1 MGCPYKLLLA
11 WGLCSPVQ
19 GLLKPLAALC
29 PSDCFLNHLASET
42 MQPGKQNNHL
52 RQGWKICLVPF
63 FLLFLGWRGRGRAGV
78 GAVGYG
84 MQQLDMGSQF
94 PDWGLSP
101 GSSSESA
108 ES

>member
-63 FLLFLGWRGRGRAGV
+63 FFCCSWVGGAEGGQGWG
-78 GAVGYG
+78 
-84 MQQLDMGSQF
+84 QLAMVCSSLTWDLNSQTG
-94 PDWGLSP
+94 D
-101 GSSSESA
+101 
-108 ES
+108 